1 LTSNKEKDWNS
12 LFVTDYKTWK
22 MFLPVLQQSD
32 HWTIDIETT
41 GLDGRA
47 SDAAITNIGIA
58 PTSNF
63 GLSVILPELSP
74 QDKKLFL
81 HDFKLA
87 MEDPNI
93 KKSGHGF
100 KFDMKYM
107 KEIFGFWVKG
117 FYHDTAIGHSII
129 KPGDSNKLKSIS
141 WIYTPKMGGY
151 ENDLSQF
158 GGLMKATPLQRGEYN
173 IDDTICC
180 RRICEIQEEKLDI
193 NKRTYLMY
201 DISMPAYEVL
211 GEMEYKGVAVD
222 GYTIDRLAGEYERLL
237 MLLKQ
242 NIYLNP
248 NVMEYNIYHGI
259 KFNPN
264 SSQQLGEILFG
275 DRYFKLKSIKQT
287 PTGDQAC
294 DKEVLKY
301 HSARGSE
308 FCKQIL
314 DFHGLSKLYSTYL
327 IGIKKHIVDRRVH
340 TNYYMDVAISGR
352 TCVSKGTYIDTV
364 RDLSKNPNG
373 TKIENVKIGDLVY
386 CYDDK
391 LNLRIRKVKW
401 AGKTGK
407 KQIIRLHWIGTGKH
421 TIGYLDVT
429 PDHKI
434 RQVDGTY
441 ISAVNSNHS
450 NVLALSRDI
459 RKQKIGVRERSRLYI
474 TGSAKEAILEH
485 RFIYEELSNEKIT
498 NESIHHID
506 KNPLNHTLQNLQK
519 LSKGDHARLHSPDT
533 IQSHRSRENNILAIK
548 RGWEL
553 GHYKVRHGVECYNY
567 LNLSKYQ
574 CLRLLAQSKGRLNKI
589 SIDYE
594 TITNYCN
601 KYDINISWIKYR
613 YDKNGNYIS
622 RKRLVDLIPFGIK
635 KIQIILGISYYRL
648 KLLYAERSI
657 NIERQWKG
665 QFQKLVSNNHIITK
679 IEYIDDYVD
688 VYDLEVE
695 DFHNFIANGICVAN
709 SSSQPNL
716 QNLFRGSNIRSI
728 FVADKGFIFL
738 DTDYKQMELVVSTF

>member
-1 LTSNKEKDWNS
+1 LTPNNRAPTPVECKACIPYLIAELKYIKPKVIVTLGLTATKSLLKNDDLRMTEMHGKAINGKAILGFNCTIVPTWHPSPVTFLHNADRKSQMIMDIRFANGLVTGNNLTSNKEKDWNS

-201 DISMPAYEVL
+201 GISMPAYEVL

-222 GYTIDRLAGEYERLL
+222 EYTIDRLSGEYERLL

-242 NIYLNP
+242 DIYLNP

-275 DRYFKLKSIKQT
+275 DRYFKFESIKQT
-287 PTGDQAC
+287 PTGDKAC

-301 HSARGSE
+301 LSDRGSK

-314 DFHGLSKLYSTYL
+314 DFHAISKLYSTYL

-352 TCVSKGTYIDTV
+352 TAS
-364 RDLSKNPNG
+364 SNPNCQN
-373 TKIENVKIGDLVY
+373 I
-386 CYDDK
+386 
-391 LNLRIRKVKW
+391 
-401 AGKTGK
+401 
-407 KQIIRLHWIGTGKH
+407 
-421 TIGYLDVT
+421 
-429 PDHKI
+429 P
-434 RQVDGTY
+434 RQ
-441 ISAVNSNHS
+441 
-450 NVLALSRDI
+450 
-459 RKQKIGVRERSRLYI
+459 
-474 TGSAKEAILEH
+474 
-485 RFIYEELSNEKIT
+485 
-498 NESIHHID
+498 
-506 KNPLNHTLQNLQK
+506 
-519 LSKGDHARLHSPDT
+519 
-533 IQSHRSRENNILAIK
+533 
-548 RGWEL
+548 
-553 GHYKVRHGVECYNY
+553 
-567 LNLSKYQ
+567 
-574 CLRLLAQSKGRLNKI
+574 
-589 SIDYE
+589 
-594 TITNYCN
+594 
-601 KYDINISWIKYR
+601 
-613 YDKNGNYIS
+613 
-622 RKRLVDLIPFGIK
+622 
-635 KIQIILGISYYRL
+635 
-648 KLLYAERSI
+648 
-657 NIERQWKG
+657 
-665 QFQKLVSNNHIITK
+665 
-679 IEYIDDYVD
+679 
-688 VYDLEVE
+688 
-695 DFHNFIANGICVAN
+695 
-709 SSSQPNL
+709 
-716 QNLFRGSNIRSI
+716 SNIKSI

-738 DTDYKQMELVVSTF
+738 DTDYKQMELVVSTFYTKDPIMIEAIKSGDAHTYIAKLIFGFSDPDEVKKRRDFIKTLNFGVLYGMGPYKLSQQLNITMDEGKALIEEYFKILSPTKKWLNDRRKQAEVEGYVVSKFGRIRYYKMKGTQNDGDGNSLDSSYNSAVNHPIQSVASDLMLIGLRRWRDYLVSEHLYQDRAYIALQVHDSITSCVEEKLIVELAVKKKEILESIHFPFMPVPLVVDVKIGYDWGTLKLLDI